1 MIIFCAYVGEHVYV
15 CLRGAIIYTHM
26 LYICNLLHILY
37 IYIYVYGA
45 WFYMYICDYI
55 YIYIYI
61 YIIDIYIYIYYI
73 YIYIYYIYIHSIG
86 VRLCYN
92 IYNAYKDLHIV

>member
-1 MIIFCAYVGEHVYV
+1 MYV

-37 IYIYVYGA
+37 IYIYIYRERERERMVLYG
-45 WFYMYICDYI
+45 FMECDYIHIYNI

-61 YIIDIYIYIYYI
+61 FVQLEPIMYGYAAIYTMPTMICI
-73 YIYIYYIYIHSIG
+73 
-86 VRLCYN
+86 
-92 IYNAYKDLHIV
+92 

>member
-37 IYIYVYGA
+37 IYIYI
-45 WFYMYICDYI
+45 YIERERMVLYVFMECDYIHIYNI
-55 YIYIYI
+55 YIYIFVQLEPIMYGYATI
-61 YIIDIYIYIYYI
+61 YTMPTMICI
-73 YIYIYYIYIHSIG
+73 
-86 VRLCYN
+86 
-92 IYNAYKDLHIV
+92 

>member
-1 MIIFCAYVGEHVYV
+1 MIIFCVYVGQHVYV

-37 IYIYVYGA
+37 IYIYIYRERERERG
-45 WFYMYICDYI
+45 WFYMDLWSVIIYIYII

-61 YIIDIYIYIYYI
+61 R
-73 YIYIYYIYIHSIG
+73 SIG
-86 VRLCYN
+86 THHVRLCCN
-92 IYNAYKDLHIV
+92 IYNAYNDLYIV